1 MASNLYKSYGQKGG
15 RFKDSDPG
23 YGALTE
29 LRRQNETQIR
39 AHQRNANAIE
49 SQQKEWLSRKEK
61 SQNAELSVREDVRNF
76 ERKADDLKIQNIR
89 IASKQ
94 ILARGKDEAA
104 HHIKVGKLLSSSK
117 N

>member
-49 SQQKEWLSRKEK
+49 SQ
-61 SQNAELSVREDVRNF
+61 
-76 ERKADDLKIQNIR
+76 
-89 IASKQ
+89 
-94 ILARGKDEAA
+94 
-104 HHIKVGKLLSSSK
+104 
-117 N
+117 

>member
-39 AHQRNANAIE
+39 AHKQNANAIE
-49 SQQKEWLSRKEK
+49 TQQRQWLSAKQRSET
-61 SQNAELSVREDVRNF
+61 AELSVREDVRNF
-76 ERKADDLKIQNIR
+76 ERKVKDKEIENIR
-89 IASKQ
+89 IASRQ
-94 ILARGKDEAA
+94 ILARGKEEAA
-104 HHIKVGKLLSSSK
+104 HHIKVGKLL
-117 N
+117 